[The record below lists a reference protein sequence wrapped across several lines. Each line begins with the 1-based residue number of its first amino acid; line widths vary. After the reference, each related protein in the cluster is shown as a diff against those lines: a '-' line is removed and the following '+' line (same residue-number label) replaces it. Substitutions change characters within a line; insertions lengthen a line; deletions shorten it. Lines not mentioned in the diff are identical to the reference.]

1 MLDDDDMPRSGS
13 GTVSCAVG
21 VGWRGGV
28 GGVRPCVGWRGGVG
42 GVRPSCIVGVA
53 GTRASDAAGSLAWR
67 VGRRQASARRDVV
80 CESGGDADGDAGG
93 DELIMV

>member
-21 VGWRGGV
+21 
-28 GGVRPCVGWRGGVG
+28 VGWRGGVG